1 MTEPTCFPSVP
12 GPYVYLLTGANDPDR
27 DPAPQGS
34 VGTLDGDLQLAGR
47 TDPLQVL
54 RRPSA
59 RHGVKS
65 PSLDVHRK
73 SCWACRPVTSQVRYC
88 RTGWRGNQK
97 TSAEGEWESRHQST
111 TPAASNRPPVGPSSG
126 SVASL
131 IATLR
136 LPEECWVP
144 GSR

>member
-1 MTEPTCFPSVP
+1 MTEPTRFPSVP

-54 RRPSA
+54 RRPSG

-65 PSLDVHRK
+65 PSWDVHRE
-73 SCWACRPVTSQVRYC
+73 SHVGVCRPVTSQVRYC
-88 RTGWRGNQK
+88 RAGWRGNQK
-97 TSAEGEWESRHQST
+97 TLAEGEREPRHQ
-111 TPAASNRPPVGPSSG
+111 G
-126 SVASL
+126 
-131 IATLR
+131 
-136 LPEECWVP
+136 
-144 GSR
+144 